1 MPRRALR
8 LISLRLQTAIMSILI
23 ATTCALPAFAAEQE
37 SASLQTMTLD
47 QGWSPK
53 LRDMYYYTPQGS
65 RLIPFDYFMALERAD
80 NNTLFSS
87 RENLSRYDWS
97 WPLEKSSLNPDDLP
111 VGFVKDPARTDHGQW
126 LGLTC
131 SACHTAD
138 LRYKGKTVRIDGG
151 PSLADLTAFLTDLN
165 AAVQATLPQVAE
177 NLPGANPEKFQR
189 FAAKVLGSSATPEAL
204 KQLIANYMTFA
215 TEFAGVVHE
224 RTPSL
229 AAGRGR
235 VDALTQII
243 NSLSAVELREPENL
257 RDPLAPVSY
266 PFLWIAPRLDFVQW
280 APVAASPIGRNVGE
294 VLGVFGHTQLT
305 GTPAELFKSTAL
317 FRESRRDR
325 KLACGP
331 QAAGLA

>member
-1 MPRRALR
+1 MPRHARH
-8 LISLRLQTAIMSILI
+8 LISLRSQTAFISILI
-23 ATTCALPAFAAEQE
+23 ATACATLGFAAEQQG
-37 SASLQTMTLD
+37 ARQQTMTLD

-80 NNTLFSS
+80 DDTPFSS

-97 WPLEKSSLNPDDLP
+97 WPLDKSSLNPDDLP
-111 VGFVKDPARTDHGQW
+111 VGFVKDPAKTDHGQW

-131 SACHTAD
+131 SACHTGD

-151 PSLADLTAFLTDLN
+151 PSLADLTTFLTDLN

-177 NLPGANPEKFQR
+177 NLPGAHPEKFQR

-204 KQLIANYMTFA
+204 KRLVVKYMAFA

-235 VDALTQII
+235 IDALTQII

-257 RDPLAPVSY
+257 RDPSAPVSY

-305 GTPAELFKSTAL
+305 GTPAELFEIDRAL
-317 FRESRRDR
+317 QKSRRDR